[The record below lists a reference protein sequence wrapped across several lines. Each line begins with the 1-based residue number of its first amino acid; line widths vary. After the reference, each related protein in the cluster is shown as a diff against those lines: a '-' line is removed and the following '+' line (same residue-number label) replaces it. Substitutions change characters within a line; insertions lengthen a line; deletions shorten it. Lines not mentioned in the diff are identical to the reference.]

1 MSAPRPNDEPFVRE
15 VRRQAERASVPQRM
29 TLWQGLS
36 LVGSVGWM
44 VVIPALLGAFLGR
57 WIDGRG
63 GTGVFWTLSLL
74 AVGLTSGCLGA
85 WRHVEREAR
94 R

>member
-1 MSAPRPNDEPFVRE
+1 MSAPRPDEEPFVRE
-15 VRRQAERASVPQRM
+15 VRRQAERAGVPQRM

-44 VVIPALLGAFLGR
+44 VVIPALIGAFLGR
-57 WIDGRG
+57 WIDRREGAG
-63 GTGVFWTLSLL
+63 IFWTLSLL
-74 AVGLTSGCLGA
+74 AVGLTFGCVGA
-85 WRHVEREAR
+85 WRQVEREAR